1 MRKCTRKSCRKEL
14 PTKANSDKWQE
25 RGFCGIDCMAGH
37 GNDKAMASRER
48 AQATERKKAREAR
61 AAERKAYNA
70 AKRARKEAIKTR
82 SEWAREAQQAVN
94 AYVRIRDAGKPCVS
108 CDKPDDGSHQRHA
121 SHYRSVGAC
130 SGLRFN
136 LKNIFASCQQC
147 NAVKSG
153 NLLEYR
159 IRLRARYGD
168 DLVEWLESQNGTVR
182 YSIDYLKRLR
192 DVFRKRVAIMKKRQ
206 Q

>member
-1 MRKCTRKSCRKEL
+1 MPRKCKETGEHIPAFAKSVTLWHKKGFASIDAMVKYGQ
-14 PTKANSDKWQE
+14 KAA
-25 RGFCGIDCMAGH
+25 R
-37 GNDKAMASRER
+37 ASQDR

-70 AKRARKEAIKTR
+70 AKRARKEAVKTR
-82 SEWAREAQQAVN
+82 TQWAKEAQQAVN
-94 AYVRIRDAGKPCVS
+94 SYVRLRDAGKPCVS

-121 SHYRSVGAC
+121 SHYRSTKAC
-130 SGLRFN
+130 SILRFN
-136 LKNIFASCQQC
+136 LKNIYASCAQC
-147 NAVKSG
+147 NTMESG

-168 DLVEWLESQNGTVR
+168 NLVEWLESQNGTVR
-182 YSIDYLKRLR
+182 YDIDYLKRLR
-192 DVFRKRVAIMKKRQ
+192 DVFRKRVARMKKRQ